1 MKGSVYQLKGVSY
14 TYEGSG
20 APALDMG
27 ELSIRGGEVT
37 VFTGPNGSGKSTLLA
52 LLSLDITPTKGELLL
67 FGERPVPSRHRR
79 RIGILDQHPYLFD
92 TTVRANVEWGLRARK
107 MVDGM
112 DGQVGEV
119 LDALGLSSYAE
130 RRARKL
136 SGGEMQRVAL
146 ARTLVLNPDI
156 LLLDEPTAH
165 VDASSRERIE
175 SIVME
180 WVSREGGTAIVTT
193 HDLALAHRLGGSA
206 YRLQDGRAS
215 QTGVDNVFMGHFVGG
230 VGGLF
235 DTGHIKINVAGKRL
249 GEAVTLRAE
258 EVILSTHHLE
268 SSVRNNLYGVI
279 TDVSLGDGGL
289 LMVTVDC
296 GERIVASITPS
307 GWADLGVSVGERV
320 YVSFKASA
328 LRVIE

>member
-1 MKGSVYQLKGVSY
+1 MIASVYQLRGVSY
-14 TYEGSG
+14 TYEGSDK
-20 APALDMG
+20 PALDIG

-37 VFTGPNGSGKSTLLA
+37 VFTGPNGSGKSTLLS
-52 LLSLDITPTKGELLL
+52 LLALDIAPATGDLLF
-67 FGERPVPSRHRR
+67 FGERPISARHRS

-92 TTVRANVEWGLRARK
+92 ISVRANVEWGLKARK
-107 MVDGM
+107 LM
-112 DGQVGEV
+112 DDMDERVGKA
-119 LDALGLSSYAE
+119 LSDLGLSSYSE

-175 SIVME
+175 RIVKE
-180 WVSREGGTAIVTT
+180 WVAREGGTAIVTT
-193 HDLALAHRLGGSA
+193 HDVALAQRLGGSA
-206 YRLQDGRAS
+206 YRLQEGKVSAS
-215 QTGVDNVFMGHFVGG
+215 GVDNVFMGHFVMGEGG
-230 VGGLF
+230 VF
-235 DTGHIKINVAGKRL
+235 DTGHIKINVAGKRQ
-249 GEAVTLRAE
+249 GKAVTLRAE

-268 SSVRNNLYGVI
+268 SSVRNNLEGTI

-289 LMVTVDC
+289 LLVTVDC
-296 GERIVASITPS
+296 GERIVASITTS

-320 YVSFKASA
+320 HVSFKASA
-328 LRVIE
+328 LRVVE